1 MPVKKPP
8 VKKPPPDRGDFEKTL
23 MGSKKFVAY
32 LVAEATWKAAL
43 ILVIVLGMKNGLID
57 HIVGGLALAIT
68 IVAGFIETG
77 YILGQASL
85 DKYTRIAEI
94 AVGGGQKIMMNGK
107 GKVEVVGQPPQPTED
122 PEDAPPP
129 ESAG

>member
-1 MPVKKPP
+1 MSVKLPP
-8 VKKPPPDRGDFEKTL
+8 MRGDFEKSP

-57 HIVGGLALAIT
+57 HIVGGVTLAIT
-68 IVAGFIETG
+68 IVAGFIEAL
-77 YILGQASL
+77 YIGGQAAL

-94 AVGGGQKIMMNGK
+94 AVGGGQQIMMNGK
-107 GKVEVVGQPPQPTED
+107 GKVEVVGHTPPPTED
-122 PEDAPPP
+122 PEDGPPP
-129 ESAG
+129 TSVG

>member
-1 MPVKKPP
+1 MTPALPPKPSN
-8 VKKPPPDRGDFEKTL
+8 GFEKSP
-23 MGSKKFVAY
+23 MSSKKFVAY

-43 ILVIVLGMKNGLID
+43 LLVIVLGMKNGLID

-68 IVAGFIETG
+68 IIAGFIEAG

-94 AVGGGQKIMMNGK
+94 AVGGDQTIKMNGK
-107 GKVEVVGQPPQPTED
+107 GKVEVVGQSPQPTED
-122 PEDAPPP
+122 PEDASPDGD
-129 ESAG
+129 AG